1 MPEQEDVMQIYTM
14 GFTQKTA
21 EQFFEKI
28 KQNGIQIVIDVR
40 LNNQSQLDG
49 FTKGKDLVYFLKV
62 FYQLFYF

>member
-40 LNNQSQLDG
+40 LNNHRNL
-49 FTKGKDLVYFLKV
+49 LALRKV
-62 FYQLFYF
+62 RIWYIF